1 MGIKLSENMK
11 NVARISSGT
20 VIGQII
26 SVISLPIITRIY
38 GAEIMGVWA
47 IIYAIAVIINT
58 LSDVGLI
65 QSIMVEDESS
75 VQRTYSVVSALIV
88 IIDLA
93 AIAVVYFYCAV
104 ILDYDSS
111 LILVTVFFTFIYSIS
126 LQFVQL
132 SYTWLN
138 RNKEYSVLMKNPIIN
153 QGSIMFFSIV
163 LGLAGCKQYGYYI
176 GVTAGQILT
185 LLHMKRHLPAKTP
198 WPTVLDIK
206 EVIIKNKEFVKY
218 QMPTNLTLQF
228 RNQLPNLLIGG
239 LFGNTMLG
247 YFSVSQKLL
256 NIPVTFI
263 GQALGKVFYQRCS
276 EMQREGQK
284 LGEFIYRNLSRA
296 MMLAFVPMALLAAY
310 GDAAVVIFFGGE
322 YAVSGI
328 IVRIIVFR
336 AFFTFV
342 SSATQGMD
350 IVLKK
355 QQYAMFAGIVQ
366 TLAIA
371 LAVLLSYYFSNDII
385 VCSIMITIAFICVQ
399 ITYFCVMFKVMSIPM
414 SYYLK
419 NITLSLLAVLFTSFV
434 LRRGFIFVANI
445 TGWDFLEILK
455 GFMV

>member
-26 SVISLPIITRIY
+26 FVISLPIITRIY

-75 VQRTYSVVSALIV
+75 VQRTYSVVSALII

-176 GVTAGQILT
+176 GVTAGQLLT

-276 EMQREGQK
+276 EMQREGKK

-310 GDAAVVIFFGGE
+310 GDAAVVIFFGRE

-371 LAVLLSYYFSNDII
+371 LAVLLSYYFFNDII

-419 NITLSLLAVLFTSFV
+419 NITLSLLAVLSTSFV

>member
-310 GDAAVVIFFGGE
+310 GDAAVVIFFGRE

>member
-1 MGIKLSENMK
+1 
-11 NVARISSGT
+11 
-20 VIGQII
+20 
-26 SVISLPIITRIY
+26 
-38 GAEIMGVWA
+38 
-47 IIYAIAVIINT
+47 
-58 LSDVGLI
+58 
-65 QSIMVEDESS
+65 
-75 VQRTYSVVSALIV
+75 
-88 IIDLA
+88 
-93 AIAVVYFYCAV
+93 
-104 ILDYDSS
+104 
-111 LILVTVFFTFIYSIS
+111 
-126 LQFVQL
+126 
-132 SYTWLN
+132 
-138 RNKEYSVLMKNPIIN
+138 
-153 QGSIMFFSIV
+153 
-163 LGLAGCKQYGYYI
+163 
-176 GVTAGQILT
+176 
-185 LLHMKRHLPAKTP
+185 
-198 WPTVLDIK
+198 
-206 EVIIKNKEFVKY
+206 
-218 QMPTNLTLQF
+218 MPTNLTLQF

-310 GDAAVVIFFGGE
+310 GDAAVVIFFGRE

>member
-75 VQRTYSVVSALIV
+75 VQRTYSVVSALII

-176 GVTAGQILT
+176 GVTAGQLLT

-310 GDAAVVIFFGGE
+310 GDAAVVIFFGRE

>member
-75 VQRTYSVVSALIV
+75 VQRTYSVVSTLIV

-176 GVTAGQILT
+176 GVTAGQLLT

-310 GDAAVVIFFGGE
+310 GDAAVVIFFGRE

-366 TLAIA
+366 TL
-371 LAVLLSYYFSNDII
+371 
-385 VCSIMITIAFICVQ
+385 
-399 ITYFCVMFKVMSIPM
+399 
-414 SYYLK
+414 
-419 NITLSLLAVLFTSFV
+419 SL
-434 LRRGFIFVANI
+434 IHI
-445 TGWDFLEILK
+445 
-455 GFMV
+455 

>member
-310 GDAAVVIFFGGE
+310 GDAAVVIFFGRE

-342 SSATQGMD
+342 SSATQVMD

>member
-58 LSDVGLI
+58 LSDLGLI

-75 VQRTYSVVSALIV
+75 VQRTYSVVSTLIV

-176 GVTAGQILT
+176 GVTAGQLLT

-310 GDAAVVIFFGGE
+310 GDAAVVIFFGRE

-371 LAVLLSYYFSNDII
+371 LAVLLSYYFFNDII

-419 NITLSLLAVLFTSFV
+419 NITLSLLAVLSTSFV

>member
-38 GAEIMGVWA
+38 GAKIMGVWA

-75 VQRTYSVVSALIV
+75 VQRTYSVVSALII

-111 LILVTVFFTFIYSIS
+111 LIFVTVFFTFIYSIS

-176 GVTAGQILT
+176 GVTAGQLLT

-276 EMQREGQK
+276 EMLREGQK

-310 GDAAVVIFFGGE
+310 GDAAVVIFFGRE

>member
-75 VQRTYSVVSALIV
+75 VQRTYSVVSTLIV

-176 GVTAGQILT
+176 GVTAGQLLT

-310 GDAAVVIFFGGE
+310 GDAAVVIFFGRE

-371 LAVLLSYYFSNDII
+371 LAVLLSYYFFNDII

-419 NITLSLLAVLFTSFV
+419 NITLSLLAVLSTSFV
-434 LRRGFIFVANI
+434 LRGGFIFVANI

>member
-310 GDAAVVIFFGGE
+310 GDAAVVIFFGRE

-399 ITYFCVMFKVMSIPM
+399 ITYFCM

>member
-75 VQRTYSVVSALIV
+75 VQRTYSVVSALII

-176 GVTAGQILT
+176 GVTAGQLLT

-310 GDAAVVIFFGGE
+310 GDAAVVIFFGRE

-371 LAVLLSYYFSNDII
+371 LAVLLSYYFFNDII

-419 NITLSLLAVLFTSFV
+419 NITLSLLAVLSTSFV

>member
-310 GDAAVVIFFGGE
+310 GDAAVVIFFGRE

-385 VCSIMITIAFICVQ
+385 VCSIMITISFICVQ